1 MPIRPSV
8 AENIRYLQRQI
19 NQQGTGRFGPMS
31 IGPGDGRLRF
41 YATDGRVLFE
51 ADSTGA
57 SVESR
62 GSLTAMT
69 PLLDSIRAKD
79 DDQDDALG
87 QHGSRLGSAEGR
99 IDTLHSR
106 QNSADQLNAEQNGKL
121 SQLRV
126 DLKTQTTRID
136 NRATTSR
143 VDGIDSRVGSAESSI
158 ASHGTRI
165 GNAEGRL
172 DNHAGR
178 IGAVEGVNASQNSRL
193 SQVEVDNNTQ
203 DGRLDN
209 HAIQLGNLRDGKASV
224 GSVNTAQSRAD
235 AAYSR
240 ASTGISDAATAK
252 SRADAAHAKAAS
264 NEAKIEQIDV
274 RLKRLENLI
283 RD

>member
-8 AENIRYLQRQI
+8 PENIRHLQRQI

-31 IGPGDGRLRF
+31 IGPGEGRLRF

-87 QHGSRLGSAEGR
+87 QHGSRLSSAEGR

-136 NRATTSR
+136 NRATNTR
-143 VDGIDSRVGSAESSI
+143 VDGIDSRVTSQAGRLGAAESSI
-158 ASHGTRI
+158 TSHGTRI

-172 DNHAGR
+172 DNH
-178 IGAVEGVNASQNSRL
+178 V
-193 SQVEVDNNTQ
+193 
-203 DGRLDN
+203 
-209 HAIQLGNLRDGKASV
+209 IQLGNLRDGKASV
-224 GSVNTAQSRAD
+224 GSVTTAQARAD

-240 ASTGISDAATAK
+240 AGTGISDAA
-252 SRADAAHAKAAS
+252 AAHARANAAYSLANGRATKAEVAQAKAQADDARQQALS
-264 NEAKIEQIDV
+264 VRSALLKWIDAARNEV
-274 RLKRLENLI
+274 PGLPPWPGG
-283 RD
+283 